1 MSEKR
6 KLKGILETVGV
17 VVGSLAGAIII
28 IVAATTKYDFSQAEE
43 SKIVENNTQE
53 DISPVA
59 QVAVANESAT
69 KSATKSGSENSI
81 SADKIIKAN
90 CAMCHTTGLMGSPK
104 IGDAKQWAPR
114 IAQGK
119 DMLINNAIKGI
130 RMMPAKGGNSRLTD
144 EEVAAAVI
152 SMANASGGKL

>member
-6 KLKGILETVGV
+6 KLKDILETIGV
-17 VVGSLAGAIII
+17 VVGSLVGGIVIITT
-28 IVAATTKYDFSQAEE
+28 ATAKYDFSQPEE
-43 SKIVENNTQE
+43 SKVVENNTQE

-59 QVAVANESAT
+59 QVAVANESV
-69 KSATKSGSENSI
+69 TKSGSENSI
-81 SADKIIKAN
+81 SVDKIIKAN
-90 CAMCHTTGLMGSPK
+90 CAMCHAGGLMGAPK
-104 IGDAKQWAPR
+104 IGDVGLWAPR

-119 DMLINNAIKGI
+119 EMLINNAIKGI
-130 RMMPAKGGNSRLTD
+130 RMMPAKGGNAKLTD

>member
-1 MSEKR
+1 MSQKR
-6 KLKGILETVGV
+6 KLKDILETIGV

-28 IVAATTKYDFSQAEE
+28 ITVATTKYDFSQAEE
-43 SKIVENNTQE
+43 PKVVENNTQE
-53 DISPVA
+53 DMSPVA
-59 QVAVANESAT
+59 QVAVANESVT
-69 KSATKSGSENSI
+69 ESGSENSI
-81 SADKIIKAN
+81 SVDKIIKAN
-90 CAMCHTTGLMGSPK
+90 CAMCHAAGLMGAPK
-104 IGDAKQWAPR
+104 IGDVAMWAPR

-152 SMANASGGKL
+152 SMANSSGGKL

>member
-6 KLKGILETVGV
+6 KLKDILETIGV

-28 IVAATTKYDFSQAEE
+28 ITVATTKYDFSQAEE
-43 SKIVENNTQE
+43 PKVVENNTQE
-53 DISPVA
+53 DMSPVA
-59 QVAVANESAT
+59 QVAVANESVT
-69 KSATKSGSENSI
+69 ESGSENSI
-81 SADKIIKAN
+81 SVDKIIKAN
-90 CAMCHTTGLMGSPK
+90 CAMCHAAGLMGAPK
-104 IGDAKQWAPR
+104 IGDVAMWAPR

-152 SMANASGGKL
+152 SMANSSGGKL

>member
-6 KLKGILETVGV
+6 KLKGILETIGV

-28 IVAATTKYDFSQAEE
+28 ITAATAKYDFSKAEKP
-43 SKIVENNTQE
+43 KIVENNTQE

-59 QVAVANESAT
+59 QVAVANDSVVESE
-69 KSATKSGSENSI
+69 SGNSI

-104 IGDAKQWAPR
+104 IGDAEQWAPR
-114 IAQGK
+114 IAHGK
-119 DMLINNAIKGI
+119 EMLINNAIKGI

>member
-1 MSEKR
+1 MSGKR
-6 KLKGILETVGV
+6 KLKDILETIGV
-17 VVGSLAGAIII
+17 VIGSLAGGIII
-28 IVAATTKYDFSQAEE
+28 ITAATTKYDFSQAEE
-43 SKIVENNTQE
+43 PKIVENNTQE

-59 QVAVANESAT
+59 QVAVANESVA
-69 KSATKSGSENSI
+69 KSGSENSI

-90 CAMCHTTGLMGSPK
+90 CAMCHAGGLMGAPK
-104 IGDAKQWAPR
+104 IGDVALWAPR

>member
-6 KLKGILETVGV
+6 KFKDILETIGV
-17 VVGSLAGAIII
+17 VIGSLAGAIII
-28 IVAATTKYDFSQAEE
+28 IVAATTKYDFSQIEE
-43 SKIVENNTQE
+43 PKIVENNTQE
-53 DISPVA
+53 DIAPVA
-59 QVAVANESAT
+59 QVALANESKT
-69 KSATKSGSENSI
+69 VPKNSI

-90 CAMCHTTGLMGSPK
+90 CAMCHAGGLMGAPK
-104 IGDAKQWAPR
+104 IGDTGQWAPR

-119 DMLINNAIKGI
+119 EMLINNAIKGI

>member
-6 KLKGILETVGV
+6 KLKDILETIGV

-28 IVAATTKYDFSQAEE
+28 ITAATTKYDFSQADEP
-43 SKIVENNTQE
+43 KIVENNTQE

-59 QVAVANESAT
+59 QVAVANESV
-69 KSATKSGSENSI
+69 TKSGSENSI
-81 SADKIIKAN
+81 SVDKIIKAN
-90 CAMCHTTGLMGSPK
+90 CAMCHAGGLMGAPK
-104 IGDAKQWAPR
+104 IGDVGLWAPR

-119 DMLINNAIKGI
+119 EMLINNAIKGI
-130 RMMPAKGGNSRLTD
+130 RMMPAKGGNAKLTD

>member
-6 KLKGILETVGV
+6 KLKDILETIGV

-28 IVAATTKYDFSQAEE
+28 ITVATTKYDFSQAEE
-43 SKIVENNTQE
+43 PKVVENNTQE
-53 DISPVA
+53 DMSPVA
-59 QVAVANESAT
+59 QVAVANESVAQ
-69 KSATKSGSENSI
+69 SGSENSI
-81 SADKIIKAN
+81 SADKIIKAK
-90 CAMCHTTGLMGSPK
+90 CAMCHAGGLMGAPK
-104 IGDAKQWAPR
+104 IGDVAMWAPR

-144 EEVAAAVI
+144 EEVATAVI

>member
-6 KLKGILETVGV
+6 KLKDILETIGV
-17 VVGSLAGAIII
+17 VVGSLVGGIVIITT
-28 IVAATTKYDFSQAEE
+28 ATAKYDFSQPEE
-43 SKIVENNTQE
+43 SKVVENNTQE
-53 DISPVA
+53 DIKPVA
-59 QVAVANESAT
+59 QVVVANEAS
-69 KSATKSGSENSI
+69 SGAENSI
-81 SADKIIKAN
+81 SADAIIKAN
-90 CAMCHTTGLMGSPK
+90 CAMCHAGGLMGAPK
-104 IGDAKQWAPR
+104 IGDVTLWAPR

-130 RMMPAKGGNSRLTD
+130 RMMPAKGGNARLSD

>member
-6 KLKGILETVGV
+6 KLKDILETIGV
-17 VVGSLAGAIII
+17 VVGSLVGGIII
-28 IVAATTKYDFSQAEE
+28 ITTATAKYDFSQPEE
-43 SKIVENNTQE
+43 SKVVENNTQE
-53 DISPVA
+53 DIKPVA
-59 QVAVANESAT
+59 QVVVANESVT
-69 KSATKSGSENSI
+69 ESGSENSI

-104 IGDAKQWAPR
+104 IGDAEQWAPR

-119 DMLINNAIKGI
+119 EMLINNAIKGI

>member
-6 KLKGILETVGV
+6 KLKDILETIGV
-17 VVGSLAGAIII
+17 VIGSLAGAIII
-28 IVAATTKYDFSQAEE
+28 ITAATTKYDFSQPED
-43 SKIVENNTQE
+43 SKVVENNTQE
-53 DISPVA
+53 NIKPVA
-59 QVAVANESAT
+59 QVVVANKSESVAD
-69 KSATKSGSENSI
+69 NSI
-81 SADKIIKAN
+81 SADAIIKAN

-104 IGDAKQWAPR
+104 IGDAEQWAPR

-119 DMLINNAIKGI
+119 EMLINNAIKGI

>member
-1 MSEKR
+1 MSQKR
-6 KLKGILETVGV
+6 KLKDILETIGV

-28 IVAATTKYDFSQAEE
+28 ITVATTKYDFSQAEE
-43 SKIVENNTQE
+43 PKVVENNTQE
-53 DISPVA
+53 DMSPVA
-59 QVAVANESAT
+59 QVAVANESVIE
-69 KSATKSGSENSI
+69 SGSENSI
-81 SADKIIKAN
+81 SVDKIIKAN
-90 CAMCHTTGLMGSPK
+90 CAMCHAGGLMGAPK
-104 IGDAKQWAPR
+104 IGDVAMWAPR

-144 EEVAAAVI
+144 EEVATAVI

>member
-6 KLKGILETVGV
+6 KLKDILETIGV
-17 VVGSLAGAIII
+17 VIGSLAGAIII
-28 IVAATTKYDFSQAEE
+28 ITAATTKYDFSQPED
-43 SKIVENNTQE
+43 SKVVENNTQE
-53 DISPVA
+53 NIKPVA
-59 QVAVANESAT
+59 QVAVVNEDGLEP
-69 KSATKSGSENSI
+69 KSENSV

-90 CAMCHTTGLMGSPK
+90 CAMCHAGGLMGAPK
-104 IGDAKQWAPR
+104 IGDVALWAPR

>member
-6 KLKGILETVGV
+6 KLKDILETIGV
-17 VVGSLAGAIII
+17 VIGSLAGAIII
-28 IVAATTKYDFSQAEE
+28 ITAATTKYDFSQPED
-43 SKIVENNTQE
+43 SKVVENNTQE
-53 DISPVA
+53 NIKPVA
-59 QVAVANESAT
+59 QVVVANKSESVAD
-69 KSATKSGSENSI
+69 NSI
-81 SADKIIKAN
+81 SADAIIKAN

-104 IGDAKQWAPR
+104 IGDAEQWAPR
-114 IAQGK
+114 IAPGK
-119 DMLINNAIKGI
+119 EMLINNAIKGI

>member
-1 MSEKR
+1 MSQKR
-6 KLKGILETVGV
+6 KLKDILETIGV

-28 IVAATTKYDFSQAEE
+28 ITVATTKYDFSQAEE
-43 SKIVENNTQE
+43 PKVVENNTQE
-53 DISPVA
+53 DMSPVA
-59 QVAVANESAT
+59 QVAVANESVT
-69 KSATKSGSENSI
+69 ESGSENSI

-90 CAMCHTTGLMGSPK
+90 CAMCHAGGLMGAPK
-104 IGDAKQWAPR
+104 IGDVAMWAPR

-144 EEVAAAVI
+144 EEVATAVI

>member
-1 MSEKR
+1 MSGKR
-6 KLKGILETVGV
+6 KLKDILETIGV

-28 IVAATTKYDFSQAEE
+28 ITAATTKYDFSQVEE
-43 SKIVENNTQE
+43 PKIVENNTQE

-59 QVAVANESAT
+59 QVVVANESVT
-69 KSATKSGSENSI
+69 ESGSENSI

-90 CAMCHTTGLMGSPK
+90 CAMCHAGGLMGAPK
-104 IGDAKQWAPR
+104 IGDVALWAPR

-119 DMLINNAIKGI
+119 DILIDNAIKGI

>member
-1 MSEKR
+1 MSQKR
-6 KLKGILETVGV
+6 KLKDILETIGV

-28 IVAATTKYDFSQAEE
+28 ITVATTKYDFSQAEE
-43 SKIVENNTQE
+43 PKVVENNTQE
-53 DISPVA
+53 DMSPVA
-59 QVAVANESAT
+59 QVAVANESVT
-69 KSATKSGSENSI
+69 ESGSENSI

-90 CAMCHTTGLMGSPK
+90 CAMCHAGGLMGAPK
-104 IGDAKQWAPR
+104 IGDVAMWAPR
-114 IAQGK
+114 ISQGK

>member
-6 KLKGILETVGV
+6 KLKDILETIGV
-17 VVGSLAGAIII
+17 VIGSLAGAIII
-28 IVAATTKYDFSQAEE
+28 IVAATTKYDFSQADEP
-43 SKIVENNTQE
+43 KIVENNTQE

-59 QVAVANESAT
+59 QVAVANESVT
-69 KSATKSGSENSI
+69 ESGSENSI
-81 SADKIIKAN
+81 SVDKIIKAN
-90 CAMCHTTGLMGSPK
+90 CAMCHAGGLMGAPK
-104 IGDAKQWAPR
+104 IGDVALWAPR

>member
-6 KLKGILETVGV
+6 KLKGILETIGV

-28 IVAATTKYDFSQAEE
+28 ITAATAKYDFSKAEKP
-43 SKIVENNTQE
+43 KIVENNTQE

-59 QVAVANESAT
+59 QVAVANDSVVESE
-69 KSATKSGSENSI
+69 SGNSI

-104 IGDAKQWAPR
+104 IGDAEQWAPR

-119 DMLINNAIKGI
+119 EMLINNAIKGI

-144 EEVAAAVI
+144 EEVATAVI

>member
-6 KLKGILETVGV
+6 KLKDILETIGV
-17 VVGSLAGAIII
+17 VIGSLAGAIII
-28 IVAATTKYDFSQAEE
+28 IVAATTKYDFSQADEP
-43 SKIVENNTQE
+43 KIVENNTQV

-59 QVAVANESAT
+59 QVAVANESV
-69 KSATKSGSENSI
+69 TKSGSENSI
-81 SADKIIKAN
+81 SVDKIIKAN
-90 CAMCHTTGLMGSPK
+90 CAMCHAGGLMGAPK
-104 IGDAKQWAPR
+104 IGDVALWAPR

>member
-1 MSEKR
+1 MSGKR
-6 KLKGILETVGV
+6 KLKDILETIGV

-28 IVAATTKYDFSQAEE
+28 ITAATTKYDFSQVEE
-43 SKIVENNTQE
+43 PKIVENNTQE

-59 QVAVANESAT
+59 QVAVANESV
-69 KSATKSGSENSI
+69 TKSGSENSI
-81 SADKIIKAN
+81 SVDKIIKAN
-90 CAMCHTTGLMGSPK
+90 CAMCHAGGLMGAPK
-104 IGDAKQWAPR
+104 IGDVALWAPR

-119 DMLINNAIKGI
+119 EMLINNAIKGI

>member
-6 KLKGILETVGV
+6 KLKDILETVGV
-17 VVGSLAGAIII
+17 VIGSLAGAIII
-28 IVAATTKYDFSQAEE
+28 IVAATTKYDFSQADEP
-43 SKIVENNTQE
+43 KIVENNTQE

-59 QVAVANESAT
+59 QVAVANESV
-69 KSATKSGSENSI
+69 TKSGSENSI

-90 CAMCHTTGLMGSPK
+90 CAMCHAGGLMGAPK
-104 IGDAKQWAPR
+104 IGDVTLWAPR

>member
-6 KLKGILETVGV
+6 KLKDILETIGV
-17 VVGSLAGAIII
+17 VVGSLVGAIII
-28 IVAATTKYDFSQAEE
+28 ITAATTKYDFSQPED
-43 SKIVENNTQE
+43 SKVVENNTQE
-53 DISPVA
+53 NIKPVA
-59 QVAVANESAT
+59 QVVVAN
-69 KSATKSGSENSI
+69 KSETVADNSI
-81 SADKIIKAN
+81 SADAIIKAN

-104 IGDAKQWAPR
+104 IGDAEQWAPR

-119 DMLINNAIKGI
+119 EMLINNAIKGI

>member
-1 MSEKR
+1 MSGKR
-6 KLKGILETVGV
+6 KLKDILETIGV

-28 IVAATTKYDFSQAEE
+28 ITAATTKYDFSQVEE
-43 SKIVENNTQE
+43 PKIVENNTQE

-59 QVAVANESAT
+59 QVVVANESVT
-69 KSATKSGSENSI
+69 ESGSENSI

-90 CAMCHTTGLMGSPK
+90 CAMCHVGGLMGAPK
-104 IGDAKQWAPR
+104 IGDVGLWAPR